1 MFTELLAREE
11 CRRDSYKLLSEC
23 YYLPEEN
30 LLSRLGS
37 LDRSR
42 GELFSEITQRI
53 PQLTDMESLQID
65 FSGLFVGP
73 YVLLAPPYGSV
84 YLENKRMV
92 MGESTLDVISQ
103 YKDEE
108 LDIGIKEAPDHI
120 AIELEFMYFLI
131 FREIEAI
138 RNGQYDDAVK
148 FLAKEKAFLT
158 HHLSTWVPDFTDNIK
173 KHAQTKFYQDLAHLT
188 DSFVLKDLETVS
200 DDSIIDVLRVRLE
213 V

>member
-11 CRRDSYKLLSEC
+11 YRRDAYKALAEC

-30 LLSRLGS
+30 LLTMLGS
-37 LDRSR
+37 LDGSR
-42 GELFSEITQRI
+42 GELFSEITQRV
-53 PQLTDMESLQID
+53 PQLTDIESLQID

-92 MGESTLDVISQ
+92 MGESTIDVISQ

-138 RNGQYDDAVK
+138 GNGQYDDAVN
-148 FLAKEKAFLT
+148 FVAKEKAFLT
-158 HHLSTWVPDFTDNIK
+158 HHLGTWVPDFTDNIK
-173 KHAQTKFYQDLAHLT
+173 KHAQTKFYRDLAHLT
-188 DSFVLKDLETVS
+188 NSFIVKDMETIS
-200 DDSIIDVLRVRLE
+200 DDAIIDVLRVRLE

>member
-11 CRRDSYKLLSEC
+11 YRRDAYKALSEC

-30 LLSRLGS
+30 LLTMLGS

-42 GELFSEITQRI
+42 GELFSEITQRV
-53 PQLTDMESLQID
+53 PQLTDIESLQID

-73 YVLLAPPYGSV
+73 YGLLAPPYGSL

-103 YKDEE
+103 YTDEE

-138 RNGQYDDAVK
+138 GNGKYDDAAK

-158 HHLSTWVPDFTDNIK
+158 NHLSTWVPDFTDKIK
-173 KHAQTKFYQDLAHLT
+173 EHAQTRFYRDLAHLT
-188 DSFVLKDLETVS
+188 NSFVLKDMETVS
-200 DDSIIDVLRVRLE
+200 DDATIDVLRVRLE

>member
-11 CRRDSYKLLSEC
+11 YRRDAYKVLSEC

-30 LLSRLGS
+30 LLTMLGS
-37 LDRSR
+37 LDGSR
-42 GELFSEITQRI
+42 GELFSEITQRV
-53 PQLTDMESLQID
+53 PQLTDIESLQID

-73 YVLLAPPYGSV
+73 YLLLAPPYGSV

-92 MGESTLDVISQ
+92 MGESTIDVISQ

-138 RNGQYDDAVK
+138 GNGQYDDAVN

-158 HHLSTWVPDFTDNIK
+158 NHLCTWVPDFTDNIK

-188 DSFVLKDLETVS
+188 NSFILKDMETVS
-200 DDSIIDVLRVRLE
+200 DDATIDVLRVRLE